1 MSEIIKLKK
10 KQQLNGLQT
19 STKKFSKTNL
29 IQHTLKFGSLFAPHS
44 LKEISLL
51 FRNSTKYNS
60 LLVNKPNKK
69 ILVKQSYIF
78 LIWISYLSQSSDLTN
93 LGKKEGNSRAGCPS
107 FFIYPFRN
115 YKTTITKAPMAH
127 KTYSQEQFMMRFYKF
142 SISFYSNNLVS
153 GYSGD
158 KSYLSGLDKIL
169 YFSHFVRRDMPYVGT
184 NMLFLSKYTVVFYC
198 IDSSFFSFFS
208 NFNKTA
214 QLQQKQ

>member
-1 MSEIIKLKK
+1 MNEIIKLKK
-10 KQQLNGLQT
+10 KQQFNDLKISVKK
-19 STKKFSKTNL
+19 STKTSL
-29 IQHTLKFGSLFAPHS
+29 VQHTLKFGSLFAPHS

-78 LIWISYLSQSSDLTN
+78 LIWISYLSQSGDSTTSD
-93 LGKKEGNSRAGCPS
+93 KKEGKSKSGCPS

-142 SISFYSNNLVS
+142 SISFYSNNSVS
-153 GYSGD
+153 GHFGD

-184 NMLFLSKYTVVFYC
+184 NMLFLSKYTVVFYS

-208 NFNKTA
+208 NSNKI
-214 QLQQKQ
+214 LQQRLK

>member
-1 MSEIIKLKK
+1 MYEIIKLKK
-10 KQQLNGLQT
+10 KQQLNDLKI
-19 STKKFSKTNL
+19 SVKKTTKTNL
-29 IQHTLKFGSLFAPHS
+29 VQHTLKFSSLFAPHS

-78 LIWISYLSQSSDLTN
+78 LIWISYLSQSGDSTTSD
-93 LGKKEGNSRAGCPS
+93 KKEGKSKAGCPS

-142 SISFYSNNLVS
+142 SISFYSNNSVS
-153 GYSGD
+153 GHFGD

-184 NMLFLSKYTVVFYC
+184 NMLFLSKYTVVFYS
-198 IDSSFFSFFS
+198 IDSSFFSS
-208 NFNKTA
+208 LTLLNNGPI
-214 QLQQKQ
+214 

>member
-1 MSEIIKLKK
+1 MNEIIKLKK
-10 KQQLNGLQT
+10 KQQFNDLKISVKK
-19 STKKFSKTNL
+19 STKTNL
-29 IQHTLKFGSLFAPHS
+29 VQHTLKFGSLFAPHS

-78 LIWISYLSQSSDLTN
+78 LIWISYLSQSGDSTTSD
-93 LGKKEGNSRAGCPS
+93 KKEGKSKSGCPS

-142 SISFYSNNLVS
+142 SISFYSNNSVS
-153 GYSGD
+153 GHFGD

-184 NMLFLSKYTVVFYC
+184 NMLFLSKYTVVFYS

-208 NFNKTA
+208 NSNKI
-214 QLQQKQ
+214 LQQRLK

>member
-1 MSEIIKLKK
+1 MNEIIKLKK
-10 KQQLNGLQT
+10 KQQLNDLKISVKK
-19 STKKFSKTNL
+19 STKTNL
-29 IQHTLKFGSLFAPHS
+29 VQHTLKFGSLFAPHS

-78 LIWISYLSQSSDLTN
+78 LIWISYLSQSGDSTTSD
-93 LGKKEGNSRAGCPS
+93 KKEGKSKSGCPS

-142 SISFYSNNLVS
+142 SISFYSNNSVS
-153 GYSGD
+153 GHFGD

-184 NMLFLSKYTVVFYC
+184 NMLFLSKYTVVFYS

-208 NFNKTA
+208 NSNKI
-214 QLQQKQ
+214 LQQRLK